1 MLLQLAELLK
11 GHGWPGWEGR
21 WTARKV
27 HVVGAA
33 PPCSWVRELL
43 RWFVLL
49 LDLCS
54 EWLSVLQAV
63 HQALVSWRHCDERC
77 YVSVPEMVF
86 FSLCFA
92 A

>member
-33 PPCSWVRELL
+33 PPCQVQLGEGAAVLVRAAVRSLL
-43 RWFVLL
+43 RMAE
-49 LDLCS
+49 CS
-54 EWLSVLQAV
+54 SSCAPGTRFME
-63 HQALVSWRHCDERC
+63 ALR
-77 YVSVPEMVF
+77 
-86 FSLCFA
+86 
-92 A
+92 